1 MTWFN
6 WLPARISRRPSAGR
20 ASRRRQERRHPGI
33 GLVLAVT
40 AFLAAGLIWAAAGSA
55 ASASAA
61 AQGTT
66 DGYMEVTSDD
76 ATVINGFNHTIIR
89 PRK

>member
-40 AFLAAGLIWAAAGSA
+40 AEP
-55 ASASAA
+55 AA

-66 DGYMEVTSDD
+66 DGYMEDTSDY
-76 ATVINGFNHTIIR
+76 ATVINGSNHTIIR